1 MFTAQTGL
9 NATRH
14 QRLSSN
20 ASDVSAEADSRE
32 SHGRNKQRRV
42 SSSLIAHSIETDPIR
57 EAIWAT
63 SRAGPLSA
71 NAHDRQTADR
81 TEETMSINEVTAAE
95 EDVDVSQCSR
105 MRGAGC

>member
-20 ASDVSAEADSRE
+20 ASDVSAEADLRE
-32 SHGRNKQRRV
+32 SYGRNKQRRV
-42 SSSLIAHSIETDPIR
+42 SSSLIAHIEADPIR

-63 SRAGPLSA
+63 SRAGPLPTNS
-71 NAHDRQTADR
+71 HDRLNADQA
-81 TEETMSINEVTAAE
+81 EETMLINEVIAAE
-95 EDVDVSQCSR
+95 EDVDVSQCLQSWYGR
-105 MRGAGC
+105 C